1 MAELLILEFE
11 GFAEADYDAVNSDLG
26 VDMVSGE
33 GDWPAGLHT
42 HTAGSNA
49 GNWVV
54 IEVWET
60 QDDQEDFMNS
70 RLGPALH
77 KAGVTKPP
85 KRAEWHKLKSHHS
98 PKKPSAKAK

>member
-11 GFAEADYDAVNSDLG
+11 GLTEEHYNAVNADLG
-26 VDMVSGE
+26 VDSETGD

-42 HTAGSNA
+42 HTAGSSD
-49 GNWVV
+49 GSWIVV
-54 IEVWET
+54 EVWET
-60 QDDQEDFMNS
+60 QEDQEDFMNS

-85 KRAEWHKLKSHHS
+85 KRAEWHKLKAHHS

>member
-42 HTAGSNA
+42 HTRVPMPGTGSS
-49 GNWVV
+49 
-54 IEVWET
+54 
-60 QDDQEDFMNS
+60 S
-70 RLGPALH
+70 RSGRPR
-77 KAGVTKPP
+77 TT
-85 KRAEWHKLKSHHS
+85 RRTS
-98 PKKPSAKAK
+98 